1 VPRKILVVEDDL
13 DDQFLIAEAFQ
24 SIAIGCELIFALHGR
39 HALDLI
45 QQDDN
50 WPDLVLLDLNMPI
63 MNGFEVLARLQEGR
77 ILPRVPVVIL
87 TTTAEPAAID
97 RSYDLGANSYLV
109 KPKTFSQLQA
119 LARQLTDYWFDAVR
133 LSTPIR

>member
-24 SIAIGCELIFALHGR
+24 SIANNCELVFAVHGR